1 MNTKSLRIK
10 ICGLKDASQ
19 ILQIADMQPD
29 FIGFIF
35 YRNSPRY
42 ILDGLN
48 LNEQVNMQFQ
58 LSAISHPVQK
68 VGVFVDEDIK
78 SLIRLAS
85 EWELD
90 YIQLHGDETP
100 EYCEELRMLDFK
112 LIKAFGIDEHTDW
125 SVMEAYD
132 EYCDY
137 FLFDTK
143 TALHGGSGMA
153 FNWDLLSRYRLSKP
167 LFLSG
172 GIGVDD
178 IPRIKQLAQTTAVEV
193 VDLNSKLEISPGIK
207 DINLCRQAIELCK
220 TQE

>member
-68 VGVFVDEDIK
+68 VGVFVNEDIK
-78 SLIRLAS
+78 SLIR
-85 EWELD
+85 
-90 YIQLHGDETP
+90 
-100 EYCEELRMLDFK
+100 
-112 LIKAFGIDEHTDW
+112 
-125 SVMEAYD
+125 
-132 EYCDY
+132 
-137 FLFDTK
+137 
-143 TALHGGSGMA
+143 
-153 FNWDLLSRYRLSKP
+153 
-167 LFLSG
+167 
-172 GIGVDD
+172 
-178 IPRIKQLAQTTAVEV
+178 
-193 VDLNSKLEISPGIK
+193 
-207 DINLCRQAIELCK
+207 
-220 TQE
+220 